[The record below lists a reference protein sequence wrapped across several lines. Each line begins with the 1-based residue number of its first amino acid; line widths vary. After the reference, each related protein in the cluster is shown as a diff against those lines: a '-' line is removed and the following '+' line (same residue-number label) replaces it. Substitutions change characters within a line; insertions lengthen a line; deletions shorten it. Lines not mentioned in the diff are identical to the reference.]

1 MEKTIKQD
9 EIVNFLKKYGFV
21 FPCSEIYNGLA
32 NAWDYGPLGVLLKN
46 NLKSLWWKYFI
57 TSKANMVGL
66 DSAIFLN
73 PNVWKASGHIE
84 SFSDPLIDCKHCKKR
99 FRADKIINDQIKN
112 VKINENSSLETL
124 QKIINENHIKCPNC
138 KHEDWTELRKFNLM
152 FQTNQS
158 IVKDKE
164 NTLYLRPETAQ
175 GIFINF
181 NNIQRT
187 TSLKLPFGVGQI
199 GKAFR
204 NEITPGNFIFRTRE
218 FEQMEIEFF
227 CFPQQ
232 AEEFFNFFLNEIN
245 FFLLE
250 KLRLNKEKIKTY
262 EHPKSDLSHY
272 AKRTIDFQY
281 NFPHGWSELWG
292 LTNRTDYDLLNHQ
305 KNSGKNL
312 MYLDQKNG
320 KKIIPYVI
328 EPSVGVERLLYAI
341 ICDAFTCQK
350 IKDDNYREI
359 LCLSYE
365 LCPYKVA
372 VLPLSVSLI
381 DAAKKIYQQILNA
394 NISATFAA
402 SGSIGKR
409 YRKQDAIGTY
419 YCLTIDF
426 ETVSDQCVTI
436 RHRDTMQQKRIKINE
451 INNFLSKKMIN
462 E

>member
-21 FPCSEIYNGLA
+21 FPSSEIYNGLA

-99 FRADKIINDQIKN
+99 FRADKIINEQIKN
-112 VKINENSSLETL
+112 AKINENLSLETL
-124 QKIINENHIKCPNC
+124 QKIINKNHIKCPNC

-181 NNIQRT
+181 SNIQRT

-250 KLRLNKEKIKTY
+250 KLRLNKKKIKTY
-262 EHPKSDLSHY
+262 EHPKNDLSHY

-292 LTNRTDYDLLNHQ
+292 LTNRTDYDLFNHQ

-341 ICDAFTCQK
+341 ICDAFTHQK
-350 IKDDNYREI
+350 IKDGN
-359 LCLSYE
+359 
-365 LCPYKVA
+365 
-372 VLPLSVSLI
+372 
-381 DAAKKIYQQILNA
+381 
-394 NISATFAA
+394 
-402 SGSIGKR
+402 
-409 YRKQDAIGTY
+409 
-419 YCLTIDF
+419 
-426 ETVSDQCVTI
+426 
-436 RHRDTMQQKRIKINE
+436 
-451 INNFLSKKMIN
+451 
-462 E
+462 

>member
-1 MEKTIKQD
+1 
-9 EIVNFLKKYGFV
+9 
-21 FPCSEIYNGLA
+21 
-32 NAWDYGPLGVLLKN
+32 
-46 NLKSLWWKYFI
+46 
-57 TSKANMVGL
+57 MVGL

-99 FRADKIINDQIKN
+99 FRADKIINEQIKN
-112 VKINENSSLETL
+112 AKINENLSLETL

-250 KLRLNKEKIKTY
+250 KLRLNKKKIKTY
-262 EHPKSDLSHY
+262 EHPKNDLSHY

-312 MYLDQKNG
+312 TYLDQKNG

-341 ICDAFTCQK
+341 ICDAFTHQK
-350 IKDDNYREI
+350 IKNGNYREV
-359 LCLSYE
+359 LCLGYE

-381 DAAKKIYQQILNA
+381 DVAKKIYQQILNA

-426 ETVSDQCVTI
+426 ETANDQCVTI

>member
-1 MEKTIKQD
+1 
-9 EIVNFLKKYGFV
+9 
-21 FPCSEIYNGLA
+21 
-32 NAWDYGPLGVLLKN
+32 
-46 NLKSLWWKYFI
+46 
-57 TSKANMVGL
+57 
-66 DSAIFLN
+66 
-73 PNVWKASGHIE
+73 
-84 SFSDPLIDCKHCKKR
+84 
-99 FRADKIINDQIKN
+99 
-112 VKINENSSLETL
+112 
-124 QKIINENHIKCPNC
+124 
-138 KHEDWTELRKFNLM
+138 
-152 FQTNQS
+152 
-158 IVKDKE
+158 
-164 NTLYLRPETAQ
+164 
-175 GIFINF
+175 
-181 NNIQRT
+181 
-187 TSLKLPFGVGQI
+187 
-199 GKAFR
+199 
-204 NEITPGNFIFRTRE
+204 
-218 FEQMEIEFF
+218 
-227 CFPQQ
+227 
-232 AEEFFNFFLNEIN
+232 
-245 FFLLE
+245 
-250 KLRLNKEKIKTY
+250 
-262 EHPKSDLSHY
+262 
-272 AKRTIDFQY
+272 
-281 NFPHGWSELWG
+281 
-292 LTNRTDYDLLNHQ
+292 
-305 KNSGKNL
+305 

-350 IKDDNYREI
+350 IKDDNYREV

-394 NISATFAA
+394 NISATFVA

>member
-99 FRADKIINDQIKN
+99 FRADKIINDQVKN
-112 VKINENSSLETL
+112 AKINENSSLESL
-124 QKIINENHIKCPNC
+124 QKIIKENHIKCPNC
-138 KHEDWTELRKFNLM
+138 QHEDWTEIRKFNLM

-187 TSLKLPFGVGQI
+187 SSLKLPFGVGQI
-199 GKAFR
+199 GKSFR

-232 AEEFFNFFLNEIN
+232 AAEFFNFFLNEIN
-245 FFLLE
+245 FFLLK
-250 KLRLNKEKIKTY
+250 KLKLNKEKIKTY
-262 EHPKSDLSHY
+262 EHPKNDLSHY

-281 NFPHGWSELWG
+281 RFPHGWSELWG
-292 LTNRTDYDLLNHQ
+292 LSNRTDYDLLNHQ

-341 ICDAFTCQK
+341 ICDTFTYQK
-350 IKDDNYREI
+350 IKDNDYREV

-381 DAAKKIYQQILNA
+381 NDAKEIYQQILNA
-394 NISATFAA
+394 NISATFAT

-426 ETVSDQCVTI
+426 ETANDQCVTV
-436 RHRDTMQQKRIKINE
+436 RHRDTMRQKRIKISE

>member
-46 NLKSLWWKYFI
+46 NLKSLWWEYFI

-112 VKINENSSLETL
+112 AKINENSSLETL

-292 LTNRTDYDLLNHQ
+292 LANRTDYDLLNHQ

-350 IKDDNYREI
+350 IKDGNYREI

>member
-46 NLKSLWWKYFI
+46 NLKSLWWEYFI

-84 SFSDPLIDCKHCKKR
+84 AFSDPLIDCKHCKKR

-112 VKINENSSLETL
+112 AKINENSSLETL

-262 EHPKSDLSHY
+262 EHPKNDLSHY

-292 LTNRTDYDLLNHQ
+292 LANRTDYDLLNHQ

-350 IKDDNYREI
+350 IKDGNYREI

>member
-21 FPCSEIYNGLA
+21 FPSSEIYNGLA

-46 NLKSLWWKYFI
+46 NLKSLWWEYFI

-99 FRADKIINDQIKN
+99 FRADKIINEQIKN
-112 VKINENSSLETL
+112 AKINENLSLETL
-124 QKIINENHIKCPNC
+124 QKIINKNHIKCPNC

-250 KLRLNKEKIKTY
+250 KLRLNKKKIKTY
-262 EHPKSDLSHY
+262 EHPKNDLSHY

-292 LTNRTDYDLLNHQ
+292 LTNRTDYDLFNRQ

-341 ICDAFTCQK
+341 ICDAFTHQK
-350 IKDDNYREI
+350 IKDGNYREV
-359 LCLSYE
+359 LCLGYE

-381 DAAKKIYQQILNA
+381 DVAKKIYQQILNA
-394 NISATFAA
+394 NIPATFAA

-409 YRKQDAIGTY
+409 YRKQVMVFDDPRY
-419 YCLTIDF
+419 NKSQY
-426 ETVSDQCVTI
+426 
-436 RHRDTMQQKRIKINE
+436 
-451 INNFLSKKMIN
+451 
-462 E
+462 

>member
-1 MEKTIKQD
+1 
-9 EIVNFLKKYGFV
+9 
-21 FPCSEIYNGLA
+21 
-32 NAWDYGPLGVLLKN
+32 
-46 NLKSLWWKYFI
+46 
-57 TSKANMVGL
+57 
-66 DSAIFLN
+66 
-73 PNVWKASGHIE
+73 
-84 SFSDPLIDCKHCKKR
+84 
-99 FRADKIINDQIKN
+99 
-112 VKINENSSLETL
+112 
-124 QKIINENHIKCPNC
+124 
-138 KHEDWTELRKFNLM
+138 
-152 FQTNQS
+152 
-158 IVKDKE
+158 
-164 NTLYLRPETAQ
+164 
-175 GIFINF
+175 
-181 NNIQRT
+181 
-187 TSLKLPFGVGQI
+187 
-199 GKAFR
+199 
-204 NEITPGNFIFRTRE
+204 
-218 FEQMEIEFF
+218 
-227 CFPQQ
+227 
-232 AEEFFNFFLNEIN
+232 
-245 FFLLE
+245 
-250 KLRLNKEKIKTY
+250 
-262 EHPKSDLSHY
+262 
-272 AKRTIDFQY
+272 
-281 NFPHGWSELWG
+281 
-292 LTNRTDYDLLNHQ
+292 
-305 KNSGKNL
+305 

-350 IKDDNYREI
+350 IKDRNYREI
-359 LCLSYE
+359 LCLDYE